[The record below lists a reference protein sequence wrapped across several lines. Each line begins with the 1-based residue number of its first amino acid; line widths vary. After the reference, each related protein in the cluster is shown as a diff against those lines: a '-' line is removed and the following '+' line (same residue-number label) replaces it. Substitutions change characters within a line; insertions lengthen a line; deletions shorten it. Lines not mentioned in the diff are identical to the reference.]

1 MKTFISHTNLSQVYG
16 YHALMTLM
24 GGGGYKSS
32 SPHRANLTPYIY
44 SASNAV
50 GASPRWLCGC
60 LGQA

>member
-1 MKTFISHTNLSQVYG
+1 MKTFISHTNLSQVHG
-16 YHALMTLM
+16 YQVLVTLW
-24 GGGGYKSS
+24 GGGYKSS

-50 GASPRWLCGC
+50 GVSPRWLCGC